1 MPEPLDDFDPH
12 AAHLQI
18 PIDAEGGLL
27 HAICLVGKARLIDT
41 PAATNFDTLSTLPT
55 PIWIHLDRTKPDAQ
69 RWLRERSGVDPI
81 VCDALLEENTRP
93 RASERNGG
101 FLAIFR
107 GINLN
112 PGAEP
117 DELISIRIWV
127 DAKRIITLRQTHFH
141 VVSELR
147 SRVRNGTL
155 DTTPMGI
162 LVAIA
167 SGLSSDLGP
176 VVENLQ
182 LLIDDSEDALA
193 EEATHMVSVRE
204 LAVVRRQ
211 AITLRR
217 YLAPQR
223 DMLVHM
229 LSSPA
234 IDPRHRAELLE
245 CADRTSRFVEDLEEV
260 RDRAAVSQEELRAQ
274 RELRSARVM
283 YMLTLVAAVFLPL
296 TFVTG
301 LLGINVGGIPGDSDP
316 LAFWIVTILL
326 IGVGVCIV
334 VLFKRLRWL

>member
-1 MPEPLDDFDPH
+1 MEHGPHELDHD
-12 AAHLQI
+12 AAEAQR

-27 HAICLVGKARLIDT
+27 HALLLSGEVCTLESASAINFANLADLPL
-41 PAATNFDTLSTLPT
+41 PA
-55 PIWIHLDRTKPDAQ
+55 WIHLDRTKEPAQ
-69 RWLRERSGVDPI
+69 RWLRERSGLDPL

-93 RASERNGG
+93 RASERRSGL
-101 FLAIFR
+101 LAIFR
-107 GINLN
+107 GVNLN

-117 DELISIRIWV
+117 DELISIRVWV
-127 DAKRIITLRQTHFH
+127 DADRIITLRQHHFH

-147 SRVRNGTL
+147 RRLRAGQL
-155 DTTPMGI
+155 ATTPMGV
-162 LVAIA
+162 LVALTT
-167 SGLSSDLGP
+167 GLSADLGP

-182 LLIDDSEDALA
+182 MLIDGSEDALSD
-193 EEATHMVSVRE
+193 EQPHLVSVRD
-204 LAVVRRQ
+204 LAIVRRQ

-223 DMLVHM
+223 DTLMHLI
-229 LSSPA
+229 SSPA
-234 IDPRHRAELLE
+234 IEGRYRAELLE

-301 LLGINVGGIPGDSDP
+301 LLGINVGGIPGDGDP

-326 IGVGVCIV
+326 TGVGVCIV